1 MPRSIKLLVL
11 AVLCTLM
18 VIAACDNSQSSH
30 SHAQD
35 GHAHDDEHVQAWASI
50 TKAVAVLAPTEGNTA
65 RGVVTFTQ
73 VDNGVR
79 VTAEIS
85 GLNPNQEHAM
95 HIHQWG
101 DITAADG
108 TATGGHYNPEG
119 HDHGLPNGGDRHAG
133 DFGNVKADANGVA
146 KFDQTFDNISIAGMK
161 NPIIGRGLIVHADP
175 DDGSQPTGNAGARIA
190 QAVIGI
196 ANAQ

>member
-1 MPRSIKLLVL
+1 
-11 AVLCTLM
+11 
-18 VIAACDNSQSSH
+18 
-30 SHAQD
+30 
-35 GHAHDDEHVQAWASI
+35 
-50 TKAVAVLAPTEGNTA
+50 
-65 RGVVTFTQ
+65 
-73 VDNGVR
+73 
-79 VTAEIS
+79 
-85 GLNPNQEHAM
+85 M